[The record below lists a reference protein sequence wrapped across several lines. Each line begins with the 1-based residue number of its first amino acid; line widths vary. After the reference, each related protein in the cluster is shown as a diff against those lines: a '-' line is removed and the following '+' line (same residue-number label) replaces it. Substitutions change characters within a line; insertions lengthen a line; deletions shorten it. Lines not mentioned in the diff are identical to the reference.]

1 MPVLSVEIV
10 ARRKDLALTPYQQ
23 IRAQAE
29 ALDALSR
36 FAPTP
41 TGVVLACAN
50 VTPLPQGLCVQAWCH
65 APSAETAG
73 EELADHLGDSLT
85 TRWEWMSG
93 LDHLACNDN

>member
-10 ARRKDLALTPYQQ
+10 ARRGDLALTPLQQ
-23 IRAQAE
+23 IHHRAAVM
-29 ALDALSR
+29 DALSR

-41 TGVVLACAN
+41 SGVVLACAH
-50 VTPLPQGLCVQAWCH
+50 VTPWPQGLYVQTWCH
-65 APSAETAG
+65 APSADVAG
-73 EELADHLGDSLT
+73 EELADHLEGALT